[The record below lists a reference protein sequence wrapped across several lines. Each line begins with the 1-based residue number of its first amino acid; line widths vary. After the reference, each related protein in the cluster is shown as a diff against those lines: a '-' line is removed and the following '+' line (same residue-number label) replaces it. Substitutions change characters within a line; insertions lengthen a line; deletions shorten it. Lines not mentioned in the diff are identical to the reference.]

1 VVLQCAVGVPL
12 CCLLEDLFRELIG
25 DQLEEDADSHLFREV
40 NPLALLV
47 SPFQGFPRFNGG
59 ADFGD

>member
-1 VVLQCAVGVPL
+1 MVLQGAVGVPL
-12 CCLLEDLFRELIG
+12 GCLLEDLFREFFG
-25 DQLEEDADSHLFREV
+25 DQLEEDTDSHLLREV

-59 ADFGD
+59 ADVGD